1 MKCPICAN
9 SNRIEIDIHS
19 DGYADDLFECTNC
32 GALWVTVLEET
43 LLLNK
48 KVA

>member
-1 MKCPICAN
+1 MNCPICAT

-32 GALWVTVLEET
+32 GAVWVTDLEGT
-43 LLLNK
+43 TLLNK

>member
-19 DGYADDLFECTNC
+19 DGYANDLFECTDC
-32 GALWVTVLEET
+32 GAIWVTVQDET